1 MGYEG
6 HVPEPAVFSDEL
18 ETWLEGDEPKTL
30 GALNDVFDER
40 SFAVAITLLMFPS
53 ALPIPTG
60 GVTHI
65 LEAVTLLL
73 AVQMIAGRDEIWLPK
88 RWQQRELGASMTGKA
103 IPFVIRRVRT
113 FERFSRG
120 RLQHLFDQGWFLRLL
135 GLVIVVF
142 TLGTILAPPFSGLDT
157 LPALGVVLIGLSIIL
172 RDFAFVVVG
181 GVVGTGGIALIVTLG
196 RAAAHLIQ
204 SWF

>member
-1 MGYEG
+1 M
-6 HVPEPAVFSDEL
+6 FSDEL
-18 ETWLEGDEPKTL
+18 EQWLEGDDPKTL
-30 GALNDVFDER
+30 GALNNVFDER

-53 ALPIPTG
+53 ALPVPTG
-60 GVTHI
+60 GVTHV
-65 LEAVTLLL
+65 LEVVTILL
-73 AVQMIAGRDEIWLPK
+73 ALQMIAGRDEIWLPK
-88 RWQQRELGASMTGKA
+88 RFRERELGATMTGKA

-120 RLQHLFDQGWFLRLL
+120 RLQHVFDQGWFLRLL
-135 GLVIVVF
+135 GLVILLF
-142 TLGTILAPPFSGLDT
+142 TVGAILAPPFSGLDT
-157 LPALGVVLIGLSIIL
+157 LPALGVVLIGLAIIL

-181 GVVGTGGIALIVTLG
+181 GVIGTGGIALIVTLG